1 MIRTVNKAVAIVLT
15 ERFGMVR
22 TFGNRLLPCIQVG
35 AYQSQGICSPLIIQ
49 RIFIGSVSS
58 NPSWSGSRTGLPRCL
73 EAAKLETQCNQAA
86 TRCARLS
93 HRSGHGGGDRIIPS
107 LISIGCTSGSGLIA
121 TGMASGRYSWPA
133 S

>member
-1 MIRTVNKAVAIVLT
+1 VIRTVNKAVAIVLT

-93 HRSGHGGGDRIIPS
+93 HRSGHGGGDRIISS